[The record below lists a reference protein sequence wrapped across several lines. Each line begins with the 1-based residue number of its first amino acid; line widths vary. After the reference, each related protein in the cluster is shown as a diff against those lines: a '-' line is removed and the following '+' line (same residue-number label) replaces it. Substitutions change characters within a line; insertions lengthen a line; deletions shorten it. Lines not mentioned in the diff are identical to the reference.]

1 MCQLLGMSCKEPATI
16 NFSLEGFV
24 ARGGL
29 TDEHKDGWGI
39 AFFRNN
45 AFDVFLDH
53 EPAANSA
60 LVAEINGADIKS
72 KTIIAH
78 IRKAT
83 VGDVNLSNCHP
94 FQRELWGETWLF
106 CHNGHLKDFNPAL
119 DGRFQVQGDTD
130 SELAFCYLLQQLQQ
144 QFPEGT
150 QDAEALFKV
159 LGGLSREIEK
169 FGIFNIILSNGDLLF
184 TFCSTSLAYVERQYP
199 FTTVTLV
206 DKDISLD
213 LSQHNTEEDKMILIA
228 TKPLTSNEDWKVYQ
242 QGESRI
248 FREGEV
254 LYKHILDL
262 A

>member
-16 NFSLEGFV
+16 NFSLEGFA

-39 AFFRNN
+39 AFFRND

-60 LVAEINGADIKS
+60 LVAEISGADIKS

-83 VGDVNLSNCHP
+83 VGEVKLSNCHP
-94 FQRELWGETWLF
+94 FQRELWGKTWLF
-106 CHNGHLKDFNPAL
+106 CHNGHLKEFNPL
-119 DGRFQVQGDTD
+119 LTGEFQVQGDTD

-144 QFPEGT
+144 LLPNGT
-150 QDAEALFKV
+150 QDTGALFEV
-159 LGGLSREIEK
+159 LGHLSREIEK

-184 TFCSTSLAYVERQYP
+184 TFCSTSLVYVERQYP
-199 FTTVTLV
+199 FATVTLV

-213 LSQHNTEEDKMILIA
+213 LSQHNGEQDQMILVA
-228 TKPLTSNEDWKVYQ
+228 TKPLTKEEDWKVYQ
-242 QGESRI
+242 QGESRM
-248 FREGEV
+248 FSAGE
-254 LYKHILDL
+254 LLHKNPLGL
-262 A
+262 

>member
-39 AFFRNN
+39 AFFRDN

-53 EPAANSA
+53 LPAANSA
-60 LVAEINGADIKS
+60 LVAKIHGAKIKS

-83 VGDVNLSNCHP
+83 IGDVKLSNCHP
-94 FQRELWGETWLF
+94 FQRELWGKTWLF
-106 CHNGHLKDFNPAL
+106 CHNGHLKDFNPTL
-119 DGRFQVQGDTD
+119 TGQFQAQGDTD
-130 SELAFCYLLQQLQQ
+130 SELAFCYLLQQLEQR
-144 QFPEGT
+144 FPDGVP
-150 QDAEALFKV
+150 DASELFAV
-159 LGGLSREIEK
+159 LGLLSKEIEK
-169 FGIFNIILSNGDLLF
+169 FGVFNIILSNGDLLF
-184 TFCSTSLAYVERQYP
+184 TFCSTSLVYVERQYP

-213 LSQHNTEEDKMILIA
+213 LSQHNTENDQMILIA
-228 TKPLTSNEDWKVYQ
+228 TKPLTKNEDWKVYQ
-242 QGESRI
+242 QGESRMY
-248 FREGEV
+248 REGQV
-254 LYKHILDL
+254 LHTNM
-262 A
+262 